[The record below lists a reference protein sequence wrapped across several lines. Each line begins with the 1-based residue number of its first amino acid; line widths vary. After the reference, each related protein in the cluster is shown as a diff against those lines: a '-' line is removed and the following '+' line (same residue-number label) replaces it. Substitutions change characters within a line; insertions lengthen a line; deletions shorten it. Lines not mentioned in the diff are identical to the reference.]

1 MKHLKRFES
10 FESRTTTQSLATQ
23 ADTYSKIDRLDSSKM
38 IPKNYTGVLYYLPKK
53 DEYYLQIPNT
63 ENKPYPVKG
72 IPPSPDL
79 LVKLEPTEYFTQED
93 LDNYS
98 NLSKILTY
106 GQDDQSGRW
115 KDYTYKISGYVL
127 NSDLKTSG
135 VEDILHITGIEKI

>member
-10 FESRTTTQSLATQ
+10 FESSPITQGLAVQ
-23 ADTYSKIDRLDSSKM
+23 ADTYSKMDRLDSSKM

-53 DEYYLQIPNT
+53 DEYYLQISNT
-63 ENKPYPVKG
+63 ENKPYIVRG
-72 IPPSPDL
+72 VPSAPEL
-79 LVKLEPTEYFTQED
+79 FVKLEPTEYFTQED

-106 GQDDQSGRW
+106 GQGDQSGRW
-115 KDYTYKISGYVL
+115 KDYTYKIYGYVL

-135 VEDILHITGIEKI
+135 VEDVLHITGIEKI